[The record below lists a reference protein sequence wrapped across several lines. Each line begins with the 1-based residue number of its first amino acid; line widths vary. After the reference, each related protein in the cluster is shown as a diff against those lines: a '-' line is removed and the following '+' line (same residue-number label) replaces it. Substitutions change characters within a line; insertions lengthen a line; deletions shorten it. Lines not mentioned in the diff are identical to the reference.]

1 MKKRRALVKYIRNHK
16 QATYC
21 SRPTKNAR
29 SKPYIVCTNLI
40 LLLCIVITT
49 NKQ

>member
-1 MKKRRALVKYIRNHK
+1 MKKRRALVKYTRNHK
-16 QATYC
+16 RATYS

-40 LLLCIVITT
+40 SLLCIVITT
-49 NKQ
+49 NK